1 MHVVD
6 PIVSDW
12 VPAESDIGGH
22 KPDFFAYP
30 SGENNHP
37 ERDVP
42 SRTASETPQYEG
54 NIGLQ
59 EPHPD
64 NLD

>member
-1 MHVVD
+1 
-6 PIVSDW
+6 
-12 VPAESDIGGH
+12 
-22 KPDFFAYP
+22 
-30 SGENNHP
+30 
-37 ERDVP
+37 VP